1 LADFAARPHSLA
13 QWLDYQQGVHGPA
26 IDLSLERVRSVA
38 ATLDL
43 LHPVCPLAIVGGTNG
58 KGSTATMLAAM
69 LQACGRRVGLFTS
82 PHLLRYTERVQLD
95 GKPVGEASLVAAFER
110 IERARGAT
118 TLTFFEYNTLAAL
131 QIFQGSNVDALV
143 LEVGLGGRLDATNI
157 LDADVAVLCS
167 VGIDHRDWLGD
178 TLEAIGHEKAGIFRP
193 GQSVVL
199 GSPDMPS
206 SVWDAVSALGCRA
219 YTAGRE
225 FQWRARQDD
234 VAAPAAPTLVPAPDW
249 DYEGVQCRLTHLPAP
264 ALQGA
269 IQYSNAASALTALQ
283 LLEVPGACERERI
296 AQALRSVHL
305 PGRLQIA
312 RIDGIEWILDVA
324 HNAPAAE
331 VLARALHLR
340 AGTGRTIGV
349 MGILADKDA
358 AAIAHALDGEV
369 DAWVLAGLTGEARG
383 QSAEA
388 LAARLGQ
395 LRSTPLQAATVPE
408 ALRQGRAL
416 ARPGDRIV
424 VLGSFHVV
432 GPALAWLG
440 LY

>member
-1 LADFAARPHSLA
+1 LADFAARPHSLE
-13 QWLDYQQGVHGPA
+13 QWLDYQQAVHGPA
-26 IDLSLERVRSVA
+26 IDLSLERVRCVA
-38 ATLDL
+38 STLDL
-43 LHPVCPLAIVGGTNG
+43 LHPRCPLAIIGGTNG

-69 LQACGRRVGLFTS
+69 LRACGRRVGLFTS
-82 PHLLRYTERVQLD
+82 PHLLRYAERVQLD
-95 GKPVGEASLVAAFER
+95 GEPVGEASLVAAFER

-131 QIFQGSNVDALV
+131 QIFHDSNVDALV

-178 TLEAIGHEKAGIFRP
+178 TLEAIGREKAGIFRP
-193 GQSVVL
+193 GQPVVL

-206 SVWDAVSALGCRA
+206 TVWEAVSSLGCRA
-219 YTAGRE
+219 YTAGRD

-234 VAAPAAPTLVPAPDW
+234 VLAATPIPAADW
-249 DYEGVQCRLTHLPAP
+249 DYDGPRCRLTQLPAP
-264 ALQGA
+264 ALPGA
-269 IQYSNAASALTALQ
+269 IQYGNAASALTALQ

-296 AQALRSVHL
+296 GQALRSVHL
-305 PGRLQIA
+305 PGRLQIE

-324 HNAPAAE
+324 HNAAAAE
-331 VLARALHLR
+331 VLARALHLK
-340 AGTGRTIGV
+340 AGDGRTIAV
-349 MGILADKDA
+349 MGVLADKDA
-358 AAIAHALDGEV
+358 AAIAHALDDEADV
-369 DAWVLAGLTGEARG
+369 WVLAGLVGEARG

-388 LAARLGQ
+388 LAARLGP

-408 ALRQGRAL
+408 ALQQARAL

-424 VLGSFHVV
+424 VFGSFHAV